1 MFLWP
6 AAILYRLGLTL
17 DKLLSKRRPPL
28 GIPLICI
35 GNAVAGGA
43 GKTPTTLA
51 IAALLKEQ
59 GYNVHIVTKGYG
71 GRIKEATQVSVTS
84 HTPRDVGD
92 EAFLMA
98 TYGWPVWVG
107 RHRYALAKRA
117 QDAGAHVVLFD
128 DGLQDWPMPYD
139 IRILVVDAHY
149 GFGNGHL
156 LPMGPL
162 RESIPHVLQ
171 RVNMLCILH
180 GYGVDLQRKPGEHSL
195 PFAKGY
201 SGHWIHTSRQITLP
215 PALKKGD
222 PVVAF
227 AGIGNPEQFRQS
239 ILNAELDLRGFHIFP
254 DHHFYSEKE
263 IATLQG
269 AATQQG
275 CPLLT
280 TEKDFVRLS
289 LLPKTMLNQIHCLS
303 LTIPIQAADLDKLK
317 DLIKK
322 TFDSKER

>member
-1 MFLWP
+1 MF
-6 AAILYRLGLTL
+6 
-17 DKLLSKRRPPL
+17 SKQCPSL

-59 GYNVHIVTKGYG
+59 GYRVHIVTKGYG
-71 GRIKEATQVSVTS
+71 GRIKEATQVSVTF
-84 HTPRDVGD
+84 HTSRDVGD

-98 TYGWPVWVG
+98 THGWPVWVG
-107 RHRYALAKRA
+107 KHRYPLAKRA
-117 QDAGAHVVLFD
+117 QDAGADVVLFD
-128 DGLQDWPMPYD
+128 DGLQDWCMPYD

-171 RVNMLCILH
+171 RVDALCVLH
-180 GYGVDLQRKPGEHSL
+180 EHSEAHEKQPL

-201 SGHWIHTSRQITLP
+201 SGGWIHTSRQITLP

-222 PVVAF
+222 AVVAF
-227 AGIGNPEQFRQS
+227 AGIGNPEQFQQG
-239 ILNAELDLRGFHIFP
+239 ILNAGLDLRGFYIFP

-263 IATLQG
+263 ITILQE
-269 AATQQG
+269 AATQQR

-289 LLPKTMLNQIHCLS
+289 LLPKTMLNQILFLP
-303 LTIPIQAADLDKLK
+303 LTIPMQGENLDKLVEILSPVITSPRRGRG
-317 DLIKK
+317 DPEI
-322 TFDSKER
+322 SKNPKEGLDGHAH

>member
-1 MFLWP
+1 MF
-6 AAILYRLGLTL
+6 
-17 DKLLSKRRPPL
+17 SKQHPPL
-28 GIPLICI
+28 CVPLICV

-59 GYNVHIVTKGYG
+59 GYCIHIVTKGYG

-98 TYGWPVWVG
+98 THGWPVWVG
-107 RHRYALAKRA
+107 RHRYPLAKRA
-117 QDAGAHVVLFD
+117 QDAGADVVLFD
-128 DGLQDWPMPYD
+128 DGLQDWRMPYD
-139 IRILVVDAHY
+139 IRILVVDAYY

-162 RESIPHVLQ
+162 REPIPHVLQ
-171 RVNMLCILH
+171 RVDALCVLH
-180 GYGVDLQRKPGEHSL
+180 GYGEDVHRKPGEHSL

-201 SGHWIHTSRQITLP
+201 SGSWIHTSRQITLP
-215 PALKKGD
+215 SALKKGD
-222 PVVAF
+222 AVVAF
-227 AGIGNPEQFRQS
+227 AGIGNPEQFRKS
-239 ILNAELDLRGFHIFP
+239 ILNAGLDLRGFHIFP

-263 IATLQG
+263 IATLQE

-289 LLPKTMLNQIHCLS
+289 LLPKTMLNQILFLS
-303 LTIPIQAADLDKLK
+303 LTIPMQGENLDKLK

-322 TFDSKER
+322 AFDSKKT